1 LAIFSGFDGAEIF
14 CVSGEEFRGID
25 GGGLQSG
32 EWSHAGI
39 DHHGEFIVQA
49 EAREAEGIHGV
60 GSRHYWRASAKHGA
74 EDVLVSGKKYCE
86 QTDIA
91 SCSRCGAA
99 AGCVPASVRGIFC
112 QCRRGQARK

>member
-1 LAIFSGFDGAEIF
+1 MSARGSARSKTRLAIFSGFDGAEIF

-25 GGGLQSG
+25 GGGLQSV

-49 EAREAEGIHGV
+49 EAREAEGI
-60 GSRHYWRASAKHGA
+60 HGA

-112 QCRRGQARK
+112 QCRR